1 MMEARPC
8 RQAHGCSGP
17 RVCAPCSGPR
27 GVRTR
32 VRVSQ
37 GVGAGEEAEERHED
51 RVHLQHPSRM
61 DKTPPHTE
69 DTTLTPTQPHARGKA
84 VRPRAAA
91 VKAWAAGPTRGPSG
105 VLAVTH
111 SMPKLRR
118 LGIAPLLAPVLAAA
132 LRLYRS
138 EQRAIQ
144 TDASVRDPARDP
156 ASRAGALESERQGK
170 REPSRARS
178 RHLKQLLLIPRSRS
192 KRGHLEAKESIK
204 SDHKRSSG
212 CAGQ

>member
-1 MMEARPC
+1 MEARPC

-118 LGIAPLLAPVLAAA
+118 LG
-132 LRLYRS
+132 
-138 EQRAIQ
+138 
-144 TDASVRDPARDP
+144 PAR
-156 ASRAGALESERQGK
+156 S
-170 REPSRARS
+170 
-178 RHLKQLLLIPRSRS
+178 
-192 KRGHLEAKESIK
+192 
-204 SDHKRSSG
+204 
-212 CAGQ
+212 CAGCCTSTLSIGATRHTNRCF